1 MEFPAPHAPAPSHAE
16 VRATLSVQ
24 VGAANEAYA
33 RSVGKTA
40 DSLTDA
46 EKKLAFNVVFFLG
59 VSFYFPTSFQ
69 YTTRR

>member
-1 MEFPAPHAPAPSHAE
+1 MCIRDSTWIYQDKLEPVGRGPGPVSVPSLDDPANAKS
-16 VRATLSVQ
+16 
-24 VGAANEAYA
+24 N
-33 RSVGKTA
+33 
-40 DSLTDA
+40 A